1 MKFDIFFSICQTE
14 VDGFLPSEKTMF
26 QHFFDQVKLA
36 DELGFDT
43 AWIAESHLSS
53 EVQKQNPGAVIPH
66 FKGEIGLNA
75 NILQLAQKIFSQT
88 KRINV
93 GSAIMNI
100 LCNGG
105 PLAHAEAIKMFLSLH
120 GLDDSESRLLEIGFA
135 GGRFPYSTSPY
146 GIKPR
151 NPVEKAAWPII
162 KGLIFREATEIFLR
176 ALNNEVI
183 ASSDIT
189 PKTVSR
195 AQCRT
200 EEHWLQ
206 IVEAYQALNSTNETP
221 NEIEIA
227 PFWEFDKVG
236 VMPFEFRK
244 DLLRLTI
251 GSHEPPVQKMANTI
265 MPCGVFNLSITP
277 STQIEATH
285 DIMEDAYHPDG
296 GPWHRHLLPR
306 TALIFVNGDEDK
318 NPEEQSAIAKQ
329 TAEKALKNYWMAMD
343 GTIDDAKIQEA
354 VDNAIAGNPQEVAQQ
369 LNTHF
374 HPDDRLMLWF
384 DFNNHDNTAVKNSMR
399 AFMEQVVPFLD
410 DELKNK
416 LKNNKPVGN
425 Q

>member
-1 MKFDIFFSICQTE
+1 MKYDIFFSICQTE
-14 VDGFLPSEKTMF
+14 VDGYLPTEKTMF

-36 DELGFDT
+36 DELGFET
-43 AWIAESHLSS
+43 AWVAESHLSS

-88 KRINV
+88 KRIHV

-120 GLDDSESRLLEIGFA
+120 GLEEEESRLLEIGFA
-135 GGRFPYSTSPY
+135 AGRFPYSTSPY

-151 NPVEKAAWPII
+151 NAIEKVAWPII

-200 EEHWLQ
+200 QEHWQQ
-206 IVEAYQALNSTNETP
+206 IVEAYQAHHNTIDTP
-221 NEIEIA
+221 EQIEIE
-227 PFWEFDKVG
+227 PFWDFDKVG
-236 VMPFEFRK
+236 VMPFEYRK

-251 GSHEPPVQKMANTI
+251 GSHEFPVQKMANSFL
-265 MPCGVFNLSITP
+265 PCGVFNLSITP
-277 STQIEATH
+277 SAHIEATH
-285 DIMEDAYHPDG
+285 DAMKAAYHPDG
-296 GPWHRHLLPR
+296 GPWRRDLLPR
-306 TALIFVNGDEDK
+306 TALVFVNGDSDK
-318 NPEEQSAIAKQ
+318 SPEEQSAIAKQ
-329 TAEKALKNYWMAMD
+329 AAEKALKTYWMAMD
-343 GTIDDAKIQEA
+343 GTIDEAKIQEA
-354 VDNAIAGNPQEVAQQ
+354 VNNAIAGNPQEVAAL

-374 HPDDRLMLWF
+374 HQDDRLMLWF
-384 DFNNHDNTAVKNSMR
+384 DFNNHDNEAVKNSMTS
-399 AFMEQVVPFLD
+399 FMHDVVPLL
-410 DELKNK
+410 EK
-416 LKNNKPVGN
+416 